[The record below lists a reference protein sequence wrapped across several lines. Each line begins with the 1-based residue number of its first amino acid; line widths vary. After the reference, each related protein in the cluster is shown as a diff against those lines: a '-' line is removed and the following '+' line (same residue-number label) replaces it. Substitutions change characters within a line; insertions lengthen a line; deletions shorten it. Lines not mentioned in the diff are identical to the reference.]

1 MAEGIIEM
9 TRTRWAAGVA
19 LVASTLTACGMNA
32 GGGSAGPE
40 GGAGGHVV
48 FAEQFAPAAAWAP
61 ESDDAHRLRRAG
73 CLETLLNIGYDG
85 ELEPMLATD
94 WKQVE
99 PTTWEL
105 TLREGVTFQDGT
117 PMDAEAVAGSLT
129 HLLGVETPAR
139 AFNSDVIEKVSATDD
154 STVQV
159 TTPEPDALVPLR
171 LASVNTG
178 ILAPK
183 AFEGRQINIQG
194 TCTGPF
200 TVTEEVP
207 QQSLALEAN
216 ENYWGGDVALD
227 TAEVRFV
234 VDGATRATQLQAGEV
249 HIAKSLPVANLSALE
264 GDSNVEVHQLGLAR
278 TTVMLLNNSRPP
290 FDDPLVRQA
299 IQTAVDTRAIVDG
312 VYEGAG
318 TPAVGPFGPDSDWAP
333 EGAEPIAPNLEEARS
348 LLQQAGVDLESL
360 TFELQAY
367 VDRPELPDVATVI
380 QAQLAELGVEV
391 KIKAGESAGLEPG
404 WLEGD
409 YDATL
414 LSRGYLTDVADP
426 GGSLLSD
433 WTCEGDY
440 NIAQYCDRESEQM
453 IEDALGIEDAAAR
466 AEAYR
471 EIAAKLQG
479 EAASVWL
486 LHENAVWGTQAGLEG
501 FQPHPLDS
509 YVLTAGL
516 SLG

>member
-1 MAEGIIEM
+1 M
-9 TRTRWAAGVA
+9 TRTLWVTGVA
-19 LVASTLTACGMNA
+19 LLASSLTACGMNNGTGGATAA
-32 GGGSAGPE
+32 GG
-40 GGAGGHVV
+40 GGHVV
-48 FAEQFAPAAAWAP
+48 YAEQLPPAAAWAP
-61 ESDDAHRLRRAG
+61 ETDDAHRLRRAG
-73 CLETLLNIGYDG
+73 CLETLVSIGYDG
-85 ELEPMLATD
+85 EPEPMLATE
-94 WKQVE
+94 WNQVE
-99 PTTWEL
+99 PTTWEFA
-105 TLREGVTFQDGT
+105 LREGVTFQDGT
-117 PMDAEAVAGSLT
+117 PMDAEAVVGSLN
-129 HLLGVETPAR
+129 HLLEVKTPAR
-139 AFNSDVIEKVSATDD
+139 SFNPDVIAKVSATDE
-154 STVQV
+154 STVQI

-171 LASVNTG
+171 VASASSG

-183 AFEGRQINIQG
+183 AFEGAQIDIQG

-234 VDGATRATQLQAGEV
+234 VDGGARATQLQSGEV
-249 HIAKSLPVANLSALE
+249 QIVKSLPVANLGSLE
-264 GDSNVEVHQLGLAR
+264 GDSNLEIHQIELPR

-299 IQTAVDTRAIVDG
+299 IQAAVDTQPIVDG

-318 TPAVGPFGPDSDWAP
+318 TPAVGPFGPDTDWAP
-333 EGAEPIAPNLEEARS
+333 DGAEAKSANLEEARS
-348 LLQQAGVDLESL
+348 LLDQAGVDPESL

-367 VDRPELPDVATVI
+367 IDRPELPDAATVI
-380 QAQLAELGVEV
+380 QAQLAELGIKVE
-391 KIKAGESAGLEPG
+391 IKSGEASALEPG

-414 LSRGYLTDVADP
+414 LSRGYLTDMADP
-426 GGSLLSD
+426 GGYLLSD
-433 WTCEGDY
+433 WTCEGSY
-440 NIAQYCDRESEQM
+440 NMAQYCDPETDKM
-453 IEDALGIEDAAAR
+453 IKDAVALEDQAAR

-471 EIAAKLQG
+471 EVAAKLND

-486 LHENAVWGTQAGLEG
+486 LHEKAVWGTQAGLKG